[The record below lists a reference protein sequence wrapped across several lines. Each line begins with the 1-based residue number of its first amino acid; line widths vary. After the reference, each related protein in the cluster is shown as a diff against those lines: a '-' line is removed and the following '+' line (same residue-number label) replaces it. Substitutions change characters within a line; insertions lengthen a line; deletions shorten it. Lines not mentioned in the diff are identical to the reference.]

1 MKQLRGMFL
10 EELSSEIVELGEK
23 KFRAKQV
30 NDWVVKGVSDF
41 DQMKNISKGLKELLK
56 DNFILNNMSIVRS
69 QKSKDGTIKYLMKLH
84 DNHVIESVLMK
95 YKHGNTLCVS
105 TQVGCRMGCSF
116 CASTIGG
123 KARDLSAGE
132 ILGQVYEAQNDTGEK
147 VSNIVLMGSGEPL
160 DNYDEVLKFI
170 RLVNDENN
178 LNISMRNITLSTC
191 GIVPEIRKLMKE
203 KLQITLAISLHAVD
217 NGKRDNLIPVNK
229 KYPIEELLETCKDY
243 VKETGRRITFEY
255 SLIEGEN
262 DSVAEAEKLAKLLRG
277 MLCHVNLIPINPVR
291 EKKYK
296 ASKSQSVNKFRDALK
311 RKGIEATVR
320 RELGQDIDA
329 ACGQLR
335 KSYLD
340 DVE

>member
-10 EELSSEIVELGEK
+10 DELENEIVNLGEK

-30 NDWVVKGVSDF
+30 NDWIRKGVRDF
-41 DQMKNISKGLKELLK
+41 DQMKNISKGLRELLE
-56 DNFILNNMSIVRS
+56 DNFILNNMSVVKS

-132 ILGQVYEAQNDTGEK
+132 ILGQIYEAQNDTGEK

-170 RLVNDENN
+170 RLVNDKNN

-191 GIVPEIRKLMKE
+191 GIVPEIRRLMKE

-217 NGKRDNLIPVNK
+217 NGKRDSLIPINR
-229 KYPIEELLETCKDY
+229 KYPIEELLEVCKEY
-243 VKETGRRITFEY
+243 VKETGRRISFEY

-262 DSVAEAEKLAKLLRG
+262 DSVGEAEKLASLLRG

-296 ASKSQSVNKFRDALK
+296 ASKSQSVNRFRDTLK
-311 RKGIEATVR
+311 RRGIEATVR

-340 DVE
+340 EE

>member
-1 MKQLRGMFL
+1 MFL

-95 YKHGNTLCVS
+95 YKHGNTLCLS

-291 EKKYK
+291 EKTYK